1 MISLEYFQNS
11 TAIRF
16 INESKRYESKLLIS
30 YTFLYIRIIQLL
42 FVSTYVVCVVKH
54 LGEGRSPWSVKVKY
68 NLPTFLKTLWIRFNN
83 DMIHLN
89 VFYLYIFNNHTTCVL
104 VSLSNFNIVYYFIF
118 IQLKKNYVEKILQW
132 FNINTMDQ
140 ANTTRPHNH

>member
-16 INESKRYESKLLIS
+16 INESKRYEGKLLIS

-54 LGEGRSPWSVKVKY
+54 LGEGRSP
-68 NLPTFLKTLWIRFNN
+68 
-83 DMIHLN
+83 
-89 VFYLYIFNNHTTCVL
+89 
-104 VSLSNFNIVYYFIF
+104 
-118 IQLKKNYVEKILQW
+118 
-132 FNINTMDQ
+132 
-140 ANTTRPHNH
+140 